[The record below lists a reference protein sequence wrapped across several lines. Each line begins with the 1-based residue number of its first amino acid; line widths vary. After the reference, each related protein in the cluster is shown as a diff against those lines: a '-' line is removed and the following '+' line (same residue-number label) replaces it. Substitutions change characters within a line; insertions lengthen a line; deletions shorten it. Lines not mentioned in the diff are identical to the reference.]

1 VSTKVILDQ
10 VIAVTDDREVIR
22 KILDHLGLWEP
33 KPRPP
38 PLKSKIVTPYAEPYI
53 DYSESQVPP
62 SDNALY
68 VDPEYPA
75 DSPV

>member
-1 VSTKVILDQ
+1 MR
-10 VIAVTDDREVIR
+10 VIAVIDDREVIR
-22 KILDHLGLWEP
+22 KILDHLNLWEV

-38 PLKSKIVTPYAEPYI
+38 PLKPTIVTPNAEPYI
-53 DYSESQVPP
+53 DCSESQVPP

-75 DSPV
+75 DSPA